1 MHTIIYILPL
11 ILALIAIHFGSN
23 KYTTERRRQAKQS
36 IIFASA
42 ASITFIIAQVME
54 WAVRAGP
61 VTPIEYILSTLW
73 WVHNVLMLMAFIY
86 TTKPR

>member
-1 MHTIIYILPL
+1 
-11 ILALIAIHFGSN
+11 
-23 KYTTERRRQAKQS
+23 
-36 IIFASA
+36 
-42 ASITFIIAQVME
+42 ME
-54 WAVRAGP
+54 WAVKAGP